1 MVVLVKYEIKEREW
15 KKKKKE
21 REWSGLKNY
30 VEVWTSQTYTLA
42 K

>member
-1 MVVLVKYEIKEREW
+1 MVVLVKYEI
-15 KKKKKE
+15 KE